1 MTDKIN
7 CKDGIAHISLCR
19 NNTDILVCGSLVNA
33 SYWTLPSFKILTM
46 GEFKIQ
52 PNNEDCKDNN
62 IINYM
67 LECELKVD
75 IISSNSIYLRLYK
88 KDFEDDDEGTTI
100 GFSINTEELLKIAQ
114 CVLYNIHNK

>member
-19 NNTDILVCGSLVNA
+19 NNMDILVCGSLVNV
-33 SYWTLPSFKILTM
+33 SYWELPPFKTLTM
-46 GEFKIQ
+46 GEYIIK
-52 PNNEDCKDNN
+52 PNKEDCKDNN

-88 KDFEDDDEGTTI
+88 KDFENGDDGDEGTSI
-100 GFSINTEELLKIAQ
+100 GFSIETKELLKIAQ
-114 CVLYNIHNK
+114 YVLYK

>member
-1 MTDKIN
+1 M
-7 CKDGIAHISLCR
+7 
-19 NNTDILVCGSLVNA
+19 DILVCGSLVNA

-46 GEFKIQ
+46 CEFTIQ
-52 PNNEDCKDNN
+52 PNKEDCKDNN

-88 KDFEDDDEGTTI
+88 KDFEEDEGTTI
-100 GFSINTEELLKIAQ
+100 GFSINTKELLKIAQ
-114 CVLYNIHNK
+114 YVLYN

>member
-1 MTDKIN
+1 MTDIIN

-19 NNTDILVCGSLVNA
+19 NNMDILVCGSLVNA

-46 GEFKIQ
+46 GEFTIQ
-52 PNNEDCKDNN
+52 PNKEDCKDNN

-88 KDFEDDDEGTTI
+88 KDFENGDDGDEGTSI
-100 GFSINTEELLKIAQ
+100 GFSIETKELLKIAQ
-114 CVLYNIHNK
+114 YVLYK